1 MAKSR
6 LEYYDFPVSEVKA
19 EFSKPFDT
27 KKETMYEDSS
37 EQYSDIIAESI
48 NEEMMEEEDDEE
60 EQ

>member
-37 EQYSDIIAESI
+37 E
-48 NEEMMEEEDDEE
+48 
-60 EQ
+60 